1 MIYPAQEKRSTSYRR
16 GAADR
21 ALHLVNNDAAVG
33 TLEQAQ
39 PYRASAVGSW
49 CGHSS
54 PFGIFT
60 QHGPQRWAGCI
71 MVPVR

>member
-21 ALHLVNNDAAVG
+21 VLHLVNNDAAVG

-39 PYRASAVGSW
+39 PYRASAVGS
-49 CGHSS
+49 
-54 PFGIFT
+54 
-60 QHGPQRWAGCI
+60 
-71 MVPVR
+71 